1 MSKRCRLRF
10 LIMEHLSSDGRH
22 IMLPDL
28 QQNVSIDALD
38 LRVGYSNATF
48 DNALRELIKDQYVV
62 NLDGR
67 VIATHMG
74 LVKSKIL

>member
-1 MSKRCRLRF
+1 MSRLEF
-10 LIMEHLSSDGRH
+10 LIMEHLPAGGRH
-22 IMLPDL
+22 VLLPEL
-28 QQNVSIDALD
+28 QQNVQSDAQE
-38 LRVGYSNATF
+38 LRVDYSCATF
-48 DNALRELIKDQYVV
+48 DNALRALIDDQYVV